1 MIFKEAKIYKLK
13 DSNLSQSELKE
24 LAEFLRKGELIIF
37 PTETV
42 YGLGC
47 LYTNETG
54 KMKIFEL
61 KKRKPE
67 KKLPIMVKDIEM
79 IESFFKCH
87 CSPLANDIMRKFMPG
102 PITIILNCKSG
113 NSYGFRIPALKFILD
128 LISVCKQPLVATS
141 ANLSE
146 REPNI
151 DFQKVLQLFSNK
163 VAAMVDGGR
172 CRLGKPSTVIDLKY
186 ENNFKVLREGV
197 YEENLIKAALSNPKN
212 ILFVC
217 TGNSCRSII
226 AACLLEK
233 ELQERKNFDIR
244 VTSAGTAALEGI
256 LPSQDTIKVLGEVGI
271 EADKYRSRRL
281 TEEMLKEADLV
292 LTMEKIHL
300 DYILAQDMQLKCK
313 TFGFLKFAFGL
324 EDEVQDPIG
333 KGIDEYRKVFFLIKE
348 AVAEIIKKIT

>member
-1 MIFKEAKIYKLK
+1 
-13 DSNLSQSELKE
+13 
-24 LAEFLRKGELIIF
+24 
-37 PTETV
+37 
-42 YGLGC
+42 
-47 LYTNETG
+47 
-54 KMKIFEL
+54 
-61 KKRKPE
+61 
-67 KKLPIMVKDIEM
+67 
-79 IESFFKCH
+79 
-87 CSPLANDIMRKFMPG
+87 
-102 PITIILNCKSG
+102 
-113 NSYGFRIPALKFILD
+113 
-128 LISVCKQPLVATS
+128 
-141 ANLSE
+141 
-146 REPNI
+146 
-151 DFQKVLQLFSNK
+151 
-163 VAAMVDGGR
+163 
-172 CRLGKPSTVIDLKY
+172 
-186 ENNFKVLREGV
+186 
-197 YEENLIKAALSNPKN
+197 
-212 ILFVC
+212 
-217 TGNSCRSII
+217 
-226 AACLLEK
+226 LEK